1 MAEFFSYGE
10 FESSD
15 EVEDYLLSDNDG
27 DYSTILQPFQFEP
40 QATNITTSQE
50 CSNTTENEQI
60 INLSNTVRIDNLDW
74 CQCMNCH
81 NEKREIDC
89 LCFREVSALQDDNF
103 EGIYITCYF

>member
-15 EVEDYLLSDNDG
+15 EVEDYLSSDNDG

-40 QATNITTSQE
+40 EATNITSQE

-89 LCFREVSALQDDNF
+89 LCCREVSALQDDNF

>member
-15 EVEDYLLSDNDG
+15 EVEDYLSSDNDG

-40 QATNITTSQE
+40 EATNIMSQE

-60 INLSNTVRIDNLDW
+60 INVSNTVRIDNLD
-74 CQCMNCH
+74 
-81 NEKREIDC
+81 
-89 LCFREVSALQDDNF
+89 
-103 EGIYITCYF
+103 